1 MSIATVIMGLS
12 GSGKSTSLR
21 NLDPEKTILIQAIK
35 KPLPFRSTEWK
46 AWDKTT
52 KTGSIAVTD
61 SAKNICTAIEK
72 AKENGKEIIIIDDF
86 QYVMANEFMR
96 RSAERGYDKFTEI
109 AKGAWDVFNAAMNA
123 PDGIRVYLLTHVQ
136 TDDYGQGG
144 KLKTIGKMLDE
155 KIVLEGM
162 VSIVLRSMRSDANY
176 SFRTQ
181 SDGTDTVKS
190 PIGLFDSELIENDL
204 KMVDD
209 KICEYY
215 GVNNETL

>member
-1 MSIATVIMGLS
+1 MSIATVVMGLS

-21 NLDPEKTILIQAIK
+21 NLDPVKTIIIQAIK
-35 KPLPFRSTEWK
+35 KPLPFRSADWK
-46 AWDKTT
+46 NWDNDT
-52 KTGSIAVTD
+52 KSGSIAVTD
-61 SAKNICTAIEK
+61 NARHICAAIQK
-72 AKENGKEIIIIDDF
+72 AESNGKLVVIIDDF

-96 RSAERGYDKFTEI
+96 RSGERGFDKFTEI

-123 PDGIRVYLLTHVQ
+123 PDNTRVYIMTHVQ

-162 VSIVLRSMRSDANY
+162 VSIVLRSMRSDGAY

-190 PIGLFDSELIENDL
+190 PIDLFDTELIDNDL
-204 KMVDD
+204 NIVDE

-215 GVNNETL
+215 GLTK